1 MATPSADRPT
11 LALAMIVRDEA
22 HNLEQWLP
30 QARPFLDE
38 LVVVDTGS
46 RDDTLALLRE
56 MDARVY
62 EYAWEDNFSRSRNRG
77 LEHVT
82 AEWILILDADENI
95 SREDW
100 MQIRALIEHDD
111 VLAYAVQ
118 VKNYHATDD
127 LTAFDLMTS
136 YRLFRNHH
144 GIRYEG
150 AVHNQ
155 LAGAIERAAG
165 ECGLRV
171 EEAPV
176 VVHHYGYALGPEA
189 MRVKRE
195 RIYRMVRRAVE
206 EHPGDSFYLFHML
219 SICHAMGRY
228 QEAREIVAALPFDTL
243 RPELRIKALAK
254 AAQVL
259 LFFDAFDV
267 ANAYVREALNEA
279 PELPFLHHLQSQI
292 LYQMGRHGDGIRAAY
307 RAIEAAQKGPQSAEG
322 IYLSLDQLLANLA
335 MGYLFT
341 GDRKSAEWHLQQ
353 ALSINPT
360 NYDARTWMSRL
371 EEMQLA

>member
-1 MATPSADRPT
+1 MASPSTSRPT

-46 RDDTLALLRE
+46 RDDTVALLRE
-56 MDARVY
+56 LDASVY

-82 AEWILILDADENI
+82 ADWILVLDADENV
-95 SREDW
+95 SQEDW
-100 MQIRALIEHDD
+100 EHILELIQHND
-111 VLAYAVQ
+111 VLAYSIQ
-118 VKNYHATDD
+118 VKNYHAVDD
-127 LTAFDLMTS
+127 LTSFDLMTS
-136 YRLFRNHH
+136 YRLFRNGH

-165 ECGLRV
+165 ESGLRI
-171 EEAPV
+171 EAAPI

-189 MRVKRE
+189 MRAKRE
-195 RIYRMVRRAVE
+195 RIYSMVRHAVE

-228 QEAREIVAALPFDTL
+228 QEARKIVAELPFETL
-243 RPELRIKALAK
+243 RPELRVKALAK
-254 AAQVL
+254 AAQVS

-267 ANAYVREALNEA
+267 ANAYVRDALTES
-279 PELPFLHHLQSQI
+279 PELPFLHHLESQI
-292 LYQMGRHGDGIRAAY
+292 LYQMGRYSDGIRAAY
-307 RAIEAAQKGPQSAEG
+307 RAIDAAQKGPTGGES
-322 IYLSLDQLLANLA
+322 IFLSLDQLLANLA
-335 MGYLFT
+335 MGYLLS
-341 GDRKSAEWHLQQ
+341 GDLKSAEWHLQQ
-353 ALSINPT
+353 ALTINPT
-360 NYDARTWMSRL
+360 NYDARTWMSKL
-371 EEMQLA
+371 EEMQTA